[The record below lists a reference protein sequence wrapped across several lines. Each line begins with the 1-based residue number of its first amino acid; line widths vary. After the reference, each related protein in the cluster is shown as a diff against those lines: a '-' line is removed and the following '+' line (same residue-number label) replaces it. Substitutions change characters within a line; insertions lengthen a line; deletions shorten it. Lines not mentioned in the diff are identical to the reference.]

1 MCFSRQPDA
10 WILKHI
16 SFIFFHDDLYLVA
29 AAEIRIRPDRIPA
42 LPNTVLDAGI
52 ISHIYVVEDHRVSD
66 HTAVAYKYI
75 LEQYGILHYSIDDT
89 ATGNQAV
96 LYYCAGII
104 FRRRQIVYFCLNGR
118 FLLEEIIPDLRFQ
131 KIHIRPVI
139 RFRCGNITP
148 VGIDLIT
155 VDPFQ
160 ILITDEDIV

>member
-42 LPNTVLDAGI
+42 LHNTVLDAGI

-96 LYYCAGII
+96 LSSCASTAC
-104 FRRRQIVYFCLNGR
+104 RRGQIVYVCLNGR
-118 FLLEEIIPDLRFQ
+118 CLLEAITPDRLFLEIR
-131 KIHIRPVI
+131 IRPVI
-139 RFRCGNITP
+139 RFPCGNITP
-148 VGIDLIT
+148 PGID
-155 VDPFQ
+155 P
-160 ILITDEDIV
+160 